1 MIDIPSSW
9 TAEDVRQWLLK
20 LFTTGVSEL
29 IGTPRDV
36 AMPVAIQAA
45 HDRAQPDTREAL
57 KAGTVLALLEWRLAA
72 HGYPALEE
80 LSQTAALLRATGAI
94 PVLESIARRLLQ
106 RRADTARSGALSAV
120 IACLAGFPGSA
131 HAERALQTLFY
142 AESIDPSVAGQL
154 FVGLC
159 ACNPDIYPKY
169 VPRFLELRRAVPGSL
184 MDIGDAFLD
193 AVPTVMLMQHLDE
206 LDHES
211 QNELAAILQRAED
224 PELAFPLAADGTI
237 SVIWLNGPVDAVP
250 IKQVRNPKIKRGVPP
265 DLLVDEIRRVQEITN
280 INVELERFARMAPR
294 VQH

>member
-1 MIDIPSSW
+1 
-9 TAEDVRQWLLK
+9 
-20 LFTTGVSEL
+20 
-29 IGTPRDV
+29 
-36 AMPVAIQAA
+36 
-45 HDRAQPDTREAL
+45 
-57 KAGTVLALLEWRLAA
+57 
-72 HGYPALEE
+72 
-80 LSQTAALLRATGAI
+80 
-94 PVLESIARRLLQ
+94 
-106 RRADTARSGALSAV
+106 
-120 IACLAGFPGSA
+120 
-131 HAERALQTLFY
+131 
-142 AESIDPSVAGQL
+142 
-154 FVGLC
+154 
-159 ACNPDIYPKY
+159 
-169 VPRFLELRRAVPGSL
+169 

-193 AVPTVMLMQHLDE
+193 AVPTVILMQHLDE